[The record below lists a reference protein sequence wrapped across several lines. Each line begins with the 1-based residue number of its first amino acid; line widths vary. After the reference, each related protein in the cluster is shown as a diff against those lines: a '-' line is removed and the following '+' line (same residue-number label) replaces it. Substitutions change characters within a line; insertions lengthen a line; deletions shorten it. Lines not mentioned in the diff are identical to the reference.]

1 MCNRHRRHFLGRLGV
16 GGLFLTPL
24 AVAISG
30 CKKGD
35 WPDEMVEIKWDRDTC
50 VVCKM
55 AISDRRFAGEVRGG
69 PDKAVFKFDDPGCLA
84 IWLQENAAAHPWL
97 GNAGTRMWVA
107 DYNSKGRDAMN
118 WIDPRRAYFIS
129 RTSPMGYNFAAVAA
143 PLAGAL
149 DFTDMRQHVLAR
161 LKK

>member
-84 IWLQENAAAHPWL
+84 IWLHENAASHAWL

-107 DYNSKGRDAMN
+107 DYNSKSRDAMN